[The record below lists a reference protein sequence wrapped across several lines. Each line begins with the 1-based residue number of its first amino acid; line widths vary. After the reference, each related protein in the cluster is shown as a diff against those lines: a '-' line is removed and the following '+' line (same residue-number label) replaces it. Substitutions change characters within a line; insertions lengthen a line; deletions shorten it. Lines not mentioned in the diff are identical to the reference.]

1 VSRKEA
7 AAPPL
12 RLALSGRRILIT
24 RAPHQAS
31 QLADRL
37 RALGA
42 TPILIPTIE
51 IAPPASFATLDASLA
66 TLSGFDLVAFT
77 SANAVEAFQQRAQ
90 LLGIAPAPRRI
101 AAVGPATARAVD
113 AIGLRADLFP
123 PTFTAESLAQTIV
136 QTVLPELPAAR
147 ILLVLAEQAPATLH
161 SALAAAGACVT
172 VAAAYSNR
180 VPQASLAAVAA
191 LFAEPEKVPDA
202 ITFTSASTAR
212 NLVAL
217 LEAAGH
223 ALPASVLRASI
234 GSVTSRALRELGL
247 PPHLEAAE
255 PTRAALAGALAAHS
269 QKDANFQ
276 QEALLRHPEGD
287 TFLI

>member
-1 VSRKEA
+1 VSQHQDSA
-7 AAPPL
+7 
-12 RLALSGRRILIT
+12 RLGRGLSGRRILIT

-31 QLADRL
+31 LLAERL
-37 RALGA
+37 SALGA

-66 TLSGFDLVAFT
+66 VLSGFDLVAFT

-90 LLGIAPAPRRI
+90 LLGVAPAPRRI
-101 AAVGPATARAVD
+101 AVVGPATERAVE
-113 AIGLRADLFP
+113 AIGFHADLVP
-123 PTFTAESLAQTIV
+123 PVFTAESLAQSII
-136 QTVLPELPAAR
+136 QTVLCEVPSAR

-161 SALAAAGACVT
+161 SALSAAGASVT

-180 VPQASLAAVAA
+180 VPQASLAEVAA
-191 LFAEPEKVPDA
+191 LFAETEKVPDA
-202 ITFTSASTAR
+202 VTFTSASTVR

-217 LEAAGH
+217 LDAAGH

-234 GSVTSRALRELGL
+234 GPITSRALRDLGL

-255 PTRAALAGALAAHS
+255 PTIAALADALAAYF
-269 QKDANFQ
+269 QKDTNFQ
-276 QEALLRHPEGD
+276 QEALVRHPEDG
-287 TFLI
+287 TF